1 MSLHEALRRRGYG
14 FRQHLEE
21 AGWTARK
28 LTVVDLD
35 DAQRE
40 ALKRDGVEGLKKA
53 LDAQGLWS
61 FPALDIDAPIP
72 RRGDVLLA
80 EGGEPTATVVA
91 AGSLRET
98 AQAFVETVAERSN
111 VRLPLL
117 ADTEAD
123 PNLLATGHIV
133 VFGGAHENRLAKDL
147 ALRYQTFFADAVVP
161 GEGGW
166 VVTTHLGLDGSGH
179 AVMQVAT
186 SDARRDEALACL
198 REAVSGDANQVL
210 LRHTHQVSPGQE
222 MREHLPTWEAF
233 ASRLPRRLPRFEGQS
248 TEAPQELVPLSELIA
263 KGLDSGGPDVNL
275 YNAAPIDIAVGCGRY
290 YQLSGDARGLQLFR
304 ELLFRLADYYLKTP
318 EGASY
323 PSDLDFRIGH
333 LVLYYSRLE
342 HDPVFSDEDRLILAN
357 LLLSCVRSAYEYT
370 RKMWPI
376 EPNAPTRHNHETFA
390 ARSLMFAAEYFGRY
404 GVKDVADWREH
415 ADAIFS
421 GGIWNRFKQKENA
434 NTYEQTAFEHAA
446 SYSAFTGRRLDLF
459 GEGCLRQAAMRQV
472 TATDNFFRPV
482 DYGDTNLSMRNGV
495 TDMLAILAS
504 CQQEDPTL
512 VWYVSEMFRREH
524 HYLSSPIH
532 GIPGIRSACGE
543 ADTPSTRVWEQA
555 PLDPRFREAYC
566 GGFPEAFAF
575 DKLAFRTGW
584 EDDDHYLLFEGVGNR
599 SISHSHNDVNG
610 IVRLNHLGR
619 HWVVSNGYGRRAGV
633 TNINTSFNTRV
644 RGPEDH
650 NMLVLKHEGQVSEDL
665 PPCSGL
671 LQKGQSGDLAYA
683 TGVLVDYAGTDWFRT
698 LLVMAGRFVLVVD
711 RVHVRQSGLEAGHIE
726 WNCPGSAVSGEAGYR
741 LDQQGVFMDVSSA
754 SGWAPEQGVTDQS
767 ADWQRTIES
776 GAYPYASFPLTK
788 LMFRMPGL
796 EAGRSACLATLLAV
810 TRAPGPAYQVAE
822 PEPGVVRVKTT
833 TDPFPDLRVDN
844 QDLSVRADGSELEV
858 RFSEVPEVPE
868 SLRAWSANREK

>member
-1 MSLHEALRRRGYG
+1 MSLHEMLQQRGYG

-21 AGWTARK
+21 EGWTARK

-35 DAQRE
+35 EAQRAALE
-40 ALKRDGVEGLKKA
+40 AEGAKGLKKA
-53 LDAQGLWS
+53 LDVQGLWS
-61 FPALDIDAPIP
+61 FPALDIAAPLP
-72 RRGDVLLA
+72 RTRDVLLA
-80 EGGEPTATVVA
+80 DGGEPAATVVPGDA
-91 AGSLRET
+91 DRET
-98 AQAFVETVAERSN
+98 AQAFVDAVAERLG

-117 ADTEAD
+117 ADTEAGPD
-123 PNLLATGHIV
+123 LLGTGHVI
-133 VFGGAHENRLAKDL
+133 VFGGAHENRLAMDL

-166 VVTTHLGLDGSGH
+166 VATTHLGLDGSGH
-179 AVMQVAT
+179 AVAQVAA
-186 SDARRDEALACL
+186 SEACRKEALAFL
-198 REAVSGDANQVL
+198 LEALSGDANQVV
-210 LRHTHQVSPGQE
+210 LRHMHRVSPGSD
-222 MREHLPTWEAF
+222 MREHFPGWERF
-233 ASRLPRRLPRFEGQS
+233 ASGLPRRLPRFEGRS
-248 TEAPQELVPLSELIA
+248 VEAPQELVALSELIA
-263 KGLDSGGPDVNL
+263 KGLDSGGPEVNL
-275 YNAAPIDIAVGCGRY
+275 YNAAPIDTAVACARY
-290 YQLSGDARGLQLFR
+290 YQLSGDVRGLQLFR
-304 ELLFRLADYYLKTP
+304 ELLFRLVDYYLKTP

-342 HDPVFSDEDRLILAN
+342 HDPAFSDDDRLILAN

-370 RKMWPI
+370 RKVWPI
-376 EPNAPTRHNHETFA
+376 KPNATTRHNHETFP

-421 GGIWNRFKQKENA
+421 GGIWSRFKQKENA

-459 GEGCLRQAAMRQV
+459 GKGCLRQAAMRQV

-504 CQQEDPTL
+504 SQQEDPTL
-512 VWYVSEMFRREH
+512 VWYVSEMFKREH

-532 GIPGIRSACGE
+532 GMPGIRSACGE
-543 ADTPSTRVWEQA
+543 TDTPSTRVWEHA
-555 PLDPRFREAYC
+555 PLDPRFHVENC
-566 GGFPEAFAF
+566 VGFPEDLAF

-584 EDDDHYLLFEGVGNR
+584 GDDDHYLLFEGVGNR
-599 SISHSHNDVNG
+599 RISHSHNDVNG

-650 NMLVLKHEGQVSEDL
+650 NMLVLKREGQVSEDL

-671 LQKGQSGDLAYA
+671 LQRGQSGDLAYA
-683 TGVLVDYAGTDWFRT
+683 TGVLVDYGGTDWFRT
-698 LLVMAGRFVLVVD
+698 LLVLADRFVLVID
-711 RVHVRQSGLEAGHIE
+711 RVHVVRPGLEAAHIE

-788 LMFRMPGL
+788 LMFRMPDTA
-796 EAGRSACLATLLAV
+796 AGCSACLATLLAV
-810 TRAPGPAYQVAE
+810 TRAPGPAYHVAE
-822 PEPGVVRVKTT
+822 PGPGVVRVKTT

-858 RFSEVPEVPE
+858 RFSELPEVPG
-868 SLRAWSANREK
+868 SLRAWSAGQRG